1 MKKIICIFILLLLT
15 NFSLAA
21 MSGGSGNNQD
31 NLYKAAKKLIIRA
44 KKLERKDKLEKALKL
59 YAKAYNELLKAIFY
73 LKLV

>member
-31 NLYKAAKKLIIRA
+31 NLYKAAKKIGHQS
-44 KKLERKDKLEKALKL
+44 KKSSKRKIK
-59 YAKAYNELLKAIFY
+59 
-73 LKLV
+73 